1 MKQMLFLAKVLRI
14 LHVLY
19 HGKKVECS
27 QVVTTNIYL
36 KAWISSKSSRPNLED
51 FPYLWWAM
59 SRVEVYLA
67 FFLTN
72 LEHNCAHMGH
82 GLPAV

>member
-1 MKQMLFLAKVLRI
+1 MRISTSHMSQDFWHVSFVRRPDNIQLIVWKNMKQMLFLAKVLRI

-36 KAWISSKSSRPNLED
+36 KA
-51 FPYLWWAM
+51 
-59 SRVEVYLA
+59 
-67 FFLTN
+67 
-72 LEHNCAHMGH
+72 
-82 GLPAV
+82 